1 MKIFIEK
8 LKIFI
13 EKLKIFIEK
22 LKIFIEKLKIFVE
35 KLKIVVEKLKIVIE
49 KMKIFIE
56 KLKIFIKKIENFYW
70 KIEIFYFFYFLL
82 KNWTFL
88 LKNWTFLLKNWT
100 FLLKNWR
107 NFFEFFFTLF
117 IEKSSFL
124 RLASHFFII
133 FLIFSAV
140 YLVQDD
146 RVGSM
151 NYSYRMAMQYVE
163 QRKFR
168 DTVLEELVRLYQED
182 SHRPDYVNM
191 CQCLIHLDRPSQIT
205 AILDSL
211 VKNDNLKTSL
221 LVSWFVRRGFS

>member
-1 MKIFIEK
+1 MKNWKFLLKNWKLLLKKWKFLLKNWIFLFFIEKLNIFIEK
-8 LKIFI
+8 LK
-13 EKLKIFIEK
+13 K
-22 LKIFIEKLKIFVE
+22 
-35 KLKIVVEKLKIVIE
+35 
-49 KMKIFIE
+49 
-56 KLKIFIKKIENFYW
+56 
-70 KIEIFYFFYFLL
+70 FF
-82 KNWTFL
+82 WI
-88 LKNWTFLLKNWT
+88 
-100 FLLKNWR
+100 
-107 NFFEFFFTLF
+107 FFFTSF